1 MIGGLKR
8 VMEIQI
14 LKALADET
22 RLALSLLIHQEGEL
36 CVCELTHALA
46 LSQPK
51 VSRHLAILK
60 NAKLLQDKREGQ
72 WIYYRLHDQ
81 VPKWLPTLLTQMSLE
96 NAALLTPLTD
106 ELKQMGDRPQRLK
119 RCC

>member
-1 MIGGLKR
+1 
-8 VMEIQI
+8 VEIKL
-14 LKALADET
+14 LKALADDT

-60 NAKLLQDKREGQ
+60 NANVLQDKREGQ
-72 WIYYRLHDQ
+72 WIYYRIHGD
-81 VPKWLPTLLTQMSLE
+81 VPKWLPQLLSDMSLE
-96 NAALLTPLTD
+96 NKALLQPLSDTL
-106 ELKQMGDRPQRLK
+106 EQMGDRPQRLK